1 MNTLIQDIRY
11 GIRGLWHNP
20 GFAIIAVISLALGI
34 GANTAIFSL
43 INTVLLRPLP
53 YQEPDR
59 LVMVWEDASFAGF
72 PQNTPAPANYADWKA
87 QNQTFEDMAA
97 LAQRSFNL
105 TGDGDPERL
114 DAYAVTANFF
124 PILGVKPALGRSFL
138 PEEDKPDANKVVML
152 SYRLWQQRYG
162 GERNILGRELLLNGE
177 KHMVVGVA
185 PAGFQ
190 FMESEIG
197 LWVPIRFTQQE
208 LANRGGHYLWVV
220 GRMKPGVALEQA
232 NADIKTVMSRIAR
245 DNPGNAARIGA
256 YVMSL
261 RDQLAGGSRR
271 PLIVLLV
278 AVGFVL
284 LIACANIANL
294 LLSRSVN
301 RGREIAVRSALG
313 AGRWRIVRQLL
324 TEGVLLSF
332 AGGVVG
338 LLFAAWSFSLLQQLI
353 PDGLALS
360 SSLNIDLR
368 VLGFT
373 LLITLGAGLIFGL
386 APALQASKVDLNEAL
401 KQSGA
406 RTGSSG
412 GANRLRNALV
422 VIEVAMSLVL
432 LVGAGLLI
440 QTLFKMLNQYSGL
453 RPENVLLMRT
463 NLPRNKYGDPPKR
476 SAFYDQTLERVKSL
490 PGAVSVG
497 YTMSV
502 PLDWKGG
509 TSGFW
514 IEGRTVEQAVS
525 QGLSYDANHRQVS
538 AAYLQTM
545 GIPLR
550 RGRYFGESDN
560 EKSMPAAIINET
572 MARQYWQGEDA
583 VGKRFKL
590 GDPDSPVPWITIV
603 GVVADVRQM
612 GMDAPVKAEMYLP
625 YRQMTTHSFF
635 APRDLVI
642 RTSVD
647 PMSVV
652 ASARREIHA
661 VDPDQP
667 VSNIRTMEG
676 LLDEEIGQR
685 RLGMTLVAIFAGLA
699 LLLASLGIYGVLS
712 YFVVQH
718 TREIGVR
725 LALGAQRRNVLGL
738 VMKKGMTLALIG
750 VAIGLA
756 TAFALTRLMSS
767 LLYEVK
773 PADPLTFIAVAAMLT
788 VVALLACYIPA
799 RRAMKVDPMVALRC
813 E

>member
-11 GIRGLWHNP
+11 GFRGLWRNP
-20 GFAIIAVISLALGI
+20 GFAIIAALSLALGI

-59 LVMVWEDASFAGF
+59 LVMVWEDASFAGV
-72 PQNTPAPANYADWKA
+72 PQNTPAPANYADWKS

-97 LAQRSFNL
+97 IGQRSFNL
-105 TGDGDPERL
+105 PGDGEPERV
-114 DAYAVTANFF
+114 DAYVVTANFF

-138 PEEDKPDANKVVML
+138 AEEDKPDANKVVML
-152 SYRLWQQRYG
+152 SYGLWQRRYG
-162 GERNILGRELLLNGE
+162 GELDIIGRELLLNGE

-185 PAGFQ
+185 PTGFQ
-190 FMESEIG
+190 FLKSEID
-197 LWVPIRFTQQE
+197 LWVPVRFTQQE
-208 LANRGGHYLWVV
+208 LANRGSHYLWVV
-220 GRMKPGVALEQA
+220 GRMKPGVTLEQA

-245 DNPGNAARIGA
+245 DNPGNAGRIGA
-256 YVMSL
+256 YVMSM
-261 RDQLAGGSRR
+261 RDQLAGDSRR

-294 LLSRSVN
+294 LLARAVN

-313 AGRWRIVRQLL
+313 AGRLRIVRQLL
-324 TEGVLLSF
+324 TESILLSF
-332 AGGVVG
+332 AGAAVG
-338 LLFAAWSFSLLQQLI
+338 LLLAAWSFSLLRRLI
-353 PDGLALS
+353 PAGLALS
-360 SSLNIDLR
+360 TSIEIDLW

-373 LLITLGAGLIFGL
+373 LMITLCSGVVFGL
-386 APALQASKVDLNEAL
+386 APAFHASKIDLIDAL

-406 RTGSSG
+406 RAGSSG

-432 LVGAGLLI
+432 LTGAGLLI
-440 QTLFKMLNQYSGL
+440 QTFFKMLNQYSGL
-453 RPENVLLMRT
+453 RPENVLIMRT
-463 NLPRNKYGDPPKR
+463 SLPLSKYGDPQKR
-476 SAFYDQTLERVKSL
+476 NAFYDQTLERVKSL
-490 PGAVSVG
+490 PGVVSAG

-514 IEGRTVEQAVS
+514 IEGRTAEQAVS

-538 AAYLQTM
+538 VAYLQTM
-545 GIPLR
+545 GVPLL

-560 EKSMPAAIINET
+560 ERSMPAAIINET
-572 MARQYWQGEDA
+572 MARQYWSGEDA

-590 GDPDSPVPWITIV
+590 GDPNSPVPWVTIV

-635 APRDLVI
+635 APRDLVV
-642 RTSVD
+642 RASVD

-676 LLDEEIGQR
+676 VLDEEIGQR
-685 RLGMTLVAIFAGLA
+685 RLGMTLVTAFAGLA
-699 LLLASLGIYGVLS
+699 ILLASLGIYGVLS

-738 VMKKGMTLALIG
+738 VLKNGMTLALIG
-750 VAIGLA
+750 VAIGLVA
-756 TAFALTRLMSS
+756 AFALTRLMSS

-773 PADPLTFIAVAAMLT
+773 AADPITFTAVAAILA
-788 VVALLACYIPA
+788 VVASLACYIPA

-813 E
+813 D